1 MTRPRLWHHG
11 SEPRRKF
18 PDLSP
23 LEEVKRSSCLTFATV
38 PQFLS
43 NTPCRLKCAQSHD
56 TFHHKTAAGVLCVD
70 VHKARQK
77 TTAECSILEL
87 HRRFVRVYIYIYI
100 CSFLLACWFPF
111 VTGELEAATLAR
123 FAHREADANR
133 IVTGGVDCQAALC
146 ANWP

>member
-1 MTRPRLWHHG
+1 MPLHHG
-11 SEPRRKF
+11 SEPLLQSRRKF

-23 LEEVKRSSCLTFATV
+23 LEEVKRSSCLTFATF

-43 NTPCRLKCAQSHD
+43 NTICRLKCAQSHD

-87 HRRFVRVYIYIYI
+87 HRRFV
-100 CSFLLACWFPF
+100 SFLLACWFPF